1 MKREKKIQ
9 PKDSNSTKGV
19 TDLIKKVK
27 ELEIKSKKLT
37 SDLFTGEYHSAFKG
51 KGMSFKEVRE
61 YTHGDDIRFIDWNV
75 SARLGHPYSKVF
87 EEERELTV
95 MLLVDISASS
105 IFGTSHGT
113 KKDIITEIAAVLG
126 FSAVNNGDKI
136 GVIFYSDEVETYIP
150 PKKGRQHALYIV
162 RKLLTEQS
170 NHKGTQVSK
179 ALKFFRNSTRQQSIA
194 FILSDFLDANYEDAL
209 KVTAKKHDVV
219 GIKVYDKMDMELPK
233 IGMVLVR
240 DAESGNTKWVDTNSA
255 FVREQYQQ
263 EFFRVTE
270 YSTNVFKKAGCDL
283 LHIRTGDDYVKVL
296 RRFFVSR
303 NR

>member
-1 MKREKKIQ
+1 MLTTAEI
-9 PKDSNSTKGV
+9 
-19 TDLIKKVK
+19 LKKVR

-87 EEERELTV
+87 EEERELNV
-95 MLLVDISASS
+95 MLLIDISASAA
-105 IFGTSHGT
+105 FGTVHGQ
-113 KKDIITEIAAVLG
+113 KKDIITEIAAVLS
-126 FSAVNNGDKI
+126 FSAVNNGDKV

-162 RKLLTEQS
+162 RKLLTEES
-170 NHKGTQVSK
+170 NHKGTQVSS

-209 KVTAKKHDVV
+209 KVTAKKHDVI
-219 GIKVYDKMDMELPK
+219 GIKVYDRMDMELPK
-233 IGMVLVR
+233 IGLVQVR
-240 DAESGNTKWVDTNSA
+240 DSESRKTRWVDTNNA
-255 FVREQYQQ
+255 FVRQQYQQ

-283 LHIRTGDDYVKVL
+283 LHLRTGDDYVKVL
-296 RRFFVSR
+296 QRFFVSR